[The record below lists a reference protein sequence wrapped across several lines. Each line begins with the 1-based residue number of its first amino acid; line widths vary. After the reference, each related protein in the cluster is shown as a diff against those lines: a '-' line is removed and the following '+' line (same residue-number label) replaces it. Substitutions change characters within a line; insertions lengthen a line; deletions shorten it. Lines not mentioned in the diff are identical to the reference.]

1 MQDGFDTK
9 YARQLIKQIPE
20 DASVCAATTFVP
32 HLALRPEIYDFFAMI
47 DHTYADY
54 VIIHKD
60 YLDYRIGGQ
69 LIFKN
74 RADYE
79 TVATDGTILL
89 LKKKQLPT
97 LP

>member
-1 MQDGFDTK
+1 M
-9 YARQLIKQIPE
+9 
-20 DASVCAATTFVP
+20 V
-32 HLALRPEIYDFFAMI
+32 
-47 DHTYADY
+47 DHTHADY

-74 RADYE
+74 RSDYE
-79 TVATDGTILL
+79 TIATDGTILL
-89 LKKKQLPT
+89 LKRKQLPT